1 MPCYFRLISD
11 DGVIV
16 SRESLGHI
24 IILPAPPPPLIGET
38 IDSPHLLRCHGGGS
52 TKQSRI
58 WELVTQRVHCRGEMS
73 GLVRAGVEVAII
85 LGYQINIVKHWRIN
99 CEYSEYK

>member
-1 MPCYFRLISD
+1 MLISD

-16 SRESLGHI
+16 GGESLGHI

-38 IDSPHLLRCHGGGS
+38 IDSPHLVPCHGGGS
-52 TKQSRI
+52 SEQSRI
-58 WELVTQRVHCRGEMS
+58 WELVPQRVHCRREMS

-99 CEYSEYK
+99 SE